1 FILNRAPNQRIISG
15 FSHVVR
21 PLRRLR
27 TSPHTSP
34 TRASTQVVGL
44 GNPGM
49 ERTRHSV
56 GMAVISA
63 LADHLGVANRW
74 GGDRSVC
81 GDVIMT
87 EVHGSPL
94 VLLRPRR
101 MMNINGV
108 CVAKAAAK
116 YGIKPENI
124 LLVHDELDKPL
135 GKMSIKQGGSARGHN
150 GVRSCVEC
158 LQTDVMPRLRVG
170 IGRPAGRTSVERH
183 VLTGF
188 SSEEQNIV
196 NCVLVQSVELLLL
209 QLEHPKAQQNSSCSP
224 AKGRRT
230 KRNGQHAVTQDE
242 LLSNQIVTELL
253 CE

>member
-1 FILNRAPNQRIISG
+1 VEPTVEPGHGERIARYSEWNNRGKKYQD
-15 FSHVVR
+15 
-21 PLRRLR
+21 
-27 TSPHTSP
+27 
-34 TRASTQVVGL
+34 VGL

-209 QLEHPKAQQNSSCSP
+209 HEGNKHKKS
-224 AKGRRT
+224 K
-230 KRNGQHAVTQDE
+230 
-242 LLSNQIVTELL
+242 
-253 CE
+253 